1 MEIHEVYDEIDF
13 FVKKVVEK
21 GVISNTMCENEKL
34 SLAFRYL
41 KSENI
46 IVSNGTKSQFISGM
60 NSFVIKKKGIELF
73 LKEKEYT
80 ENLEKKIKELS
91 IKDLKGNIFQ
101 NKYWWIFIIIN
112 FFISIAIV
120 FIGKFL

>member
-80 ENLEKKIKELS
+80 ENLEK
-91 IKDLKGNIFQ
+91 
-101 NKYWWIFIIIN
+101 NKRTFN
-112 FFISIAIV
+112 
-120 FIGKFL
+120 